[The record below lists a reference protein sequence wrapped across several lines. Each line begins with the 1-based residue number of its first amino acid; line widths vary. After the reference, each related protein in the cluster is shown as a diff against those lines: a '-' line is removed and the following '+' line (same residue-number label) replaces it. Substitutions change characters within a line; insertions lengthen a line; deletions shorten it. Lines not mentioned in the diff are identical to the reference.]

1 MLIGTHEV
9 LYKLYDGCG
18 NSTECRFFIHVRDVS
33 SPVAVAKQNIV
44 VSLSSDANSSGSA
57 KLYGHQLDNGSYDNC
72 SDVRFEVRRLDGGA
86 CGNVGANGTH
96 NNNSTYNDNNGFPS
110 EIPGAVWFHP
120 NDSAQDTDGGE
131 FVKFCCED
139 IPAGAEF
146 GLHDVELRVW
156 DDGNQNGIIGD
167 NEIINGLK
175 DNYNTTW
182 VTVRV
187 ENKLAP
193 VLVCPTDV
201 TITCDMQLNL
211 NLDEET
217 NVNDVDLTMTGYPQA
232 YDLCT
237 NLETTYKDQWVGSHD
252 PVCKSGTVRRTF
264 KVTKGTVVVTCTQFI
279 TVSTITVPFTVT
291 FPNQGQTTEWDKCS
305 FSLSDA
311 QDVSNPS
318 IKRPIVNYGQCDVV
332 GENIK
337 IDTFLF
343 EDGACKKWKVTYSY
357 KNWCTGDE
365 INTITGLPIVHW
377 YAFKDVTAPV
387 LSCTNQMFAANPN
400 PQNPN
405 GGCEAAVALEA
416 SASDSL
422 ICAEESWIKWQM
434 FFDGWN
440 DGTVDRLGSSFVNKS
455 WNGIWVPQA
464 RFISG
469 VPNPTWVALQNQ
481 HPNLPLADLVYVTYI
496 KPTAA
501 SGGTAKLPVGTG
513 ATAFILNAEN
523 ISHKV
528 TWKITD
534 GCGNVDQ
541 CESTVMVADKKAP
554 TPYCV
559 SISTAIMQTNPQM
572 VELWAKDFDKGA
584 FDNCSPQSKLYFT
597 FDGAAPIYAR
607 INEEHFYKVV
617 GGISINATA
626 AEYAQG
632 KAYKWL
638 PSARSAGKV
647 FTTCGD
653 INIQIDVWDEAWN
666 TDYCNTVV
674 SIIGCG
680 TGSIIS
686 GKVATA
692 LGNDMEGTTITFQA
706 NTPEYPKSILT
717 IDDGT
722 YEMNVL
728 PSIDYIVDAS
738 KDGDYK
744 NGVTTLDL
752 VLIQRHILGLSIFD
766 DPYKE
771 IAADANNDGKITAS
785 DLVELRKLILGLTD
799 KFANA
804 SWRFPIKGQ
813 QMTLGKVMPYVEQYT
828 YQPLTSDMSGQ
839 DFIAVKIGD
848 INSSVVVNVTG
859 SSTES
864 RTSST
869 LQFHIEDAQVK
880 AGEIIEVPVT
890 SDNFAEIFGCQ
901 MTINSAN
908 ASIVKI
914 ESGAMGIEDQDVAI
928 HKNGKATMSY
938 AARQAMTIAKSEV
951 LFTLYIKPAKNGM
964 LSEMLTLSSDIT
976 KGEYYTGDMNVGKV
990 SLRIDKAEAGIEL
1003 FQNEPNPFKG
1013 TTTVSFEM
1021 PEAAT
1026 ATLSVYDV
1034 TGKVVTVR
1042 NIDAIKGLNSE
1053 VFTKDQLG
1061 VSGVLYYTL
1070 VSGDFTATKKMIIVE

>member
-1 MLIGTHEV
+1 
-9 LYKLYDGCG
+9 
-18 NSTECRFFIHVRDVS
+18 
-33 SPVAVAKQNIV
+33 
-44 VSLSSDANSSGSA
+44 
-57 KLYGHQLDNGSYDNC
+57 
-72 SDVRFEVRRLDGGA
+72 
-86 CGNVGANGTH
+86 
-96 NNNSTYNDNNGFPS
+96 
-110 EIPGAVWFHP
+110 
-120 NDSAQDTDGGE
+120 
-131 FVKFCCED
+131 
-139 IPAGAEF
+139 
-146 GLHDVELRVW
+146 
-156 DDGNQNGIIGD
+156 
-167 NEIINGLK
+167 
-175 DNYNTTW
+175 
-182 VTVRV
+182 
-187 ENKLAP
+187 
-193 VLVCPTDV
+193 
-201 TITCDMQLNL
+201 
-211 NLDEET
+211 
-217 NVNDVDLTMTGYPQA
+217 
-232 YDLCT
+232 
-237 NLETTYKDQWVGSHD
+237 
-252 PVCKSGTVRRTF
+252 
-264 KVTKGTVVVTCTQFI
+264 
-279 TVSTITVPFTVT
+279 
-291 FPNQGQTTEWDKCS
+291 
-305 FSLSDA
+305 
-311 QDVSNPS
+311 
-318 IKRPIVNYGQCDVV
+318 
-332 GENIK
+332 
-337 IDTFLF
+337 
-343 EDGACKKWKVTYSY
+343 
-357 KNWCTGDE
+357 
-365 INTITGLPIVHW
+365 
-377 YAFKDVTAPV
+377 
-387 LSCTNQMFAANPN
+387 
-400 PQNPN
+400 
-405 GGCEAAVALEA
+405 
-416 SASDSL
+416 
-422 ICAEESWIKWQM
+422 
-434 FFDGWN
+434 
-440 DGTVDRLGSSFVNKS
+440 
-455 WNGIWVPQA
+455 
-464 RFISG
+464 
-469 VPNPTWVALQNQ
+469 
-481 HPNLPLADLVYVTYI
+481 
-496 KPTAA
+496 
-501 SGGTAKLPVGTG
+501 
-513 ATAFILNAEN
+513 
-523 ISHKV
+523 
-528 TWKITD
+528 
-534 GCGNVDQ
+534 
-541 CESTVMVADKKAP
+541 
-554 TPYCV
+554 
-559 SISTAIMQTNPQM
+559 
-572 VELWAKDFDKGA
+572 
-584 FDNCSPQSKLYFT
+584 
-597 FDGAAPIYAR
+597 
-607 INEEHFYKVV
+607 
-617 GGISINATA
+617 
-626 AEYAQG
+626 
-632 KAYKWL
+632 
-638 PSARSAGKV
+638 
-647 FTTCGD
+647 
-653 INIQIDVWDEAWN
+653 VWDEAWN

-680 TGSIIS
+680 TGSIVS

-839 DFIAVKIGD
+839 DFVAVKIGD
-848 INSSVVVNVTG
+848 INSSVVVNMTG
-859 SSTES
+859 SSAES

-901 MTINSAN
+901 MTINPAN

>member
-1 MLIGTHEV
+1 
-9 LYKLYDGCG
+9 
-18 NSTECRFFIHVRDVS
+18 
-33 SPVAVAKQNIV
+33 
-44 VSLSSDANSSGSA
+44 
-57 KLYGHQLDNGSYDNC
+57 
-72 SDVRFEVRRLDGGA
+72 
-86 CGNVGANGTH
+86 
-96 NNNSTYNDNNGFPS
+96 
-110 EIPGAVWFHP
+110 
-120 NDSAQDTDGGE
+120 
-131 FVKFCCED
+131 
-139 IPAGAEF
+139 
-146 GLHDVELRVW
+146 
-156 DDGNQNGIIGD
+156 
-167 NEIINGLK
+167 
-175 DNYNTTW
+175 
-182 VTVRV
+182 
-187 ENKLAP
+187 
-193 VLVCPTDV
+193 
-201 TITCDMQLNL
+201 
-211 NLDEET
+211 
-217 NVNDVDLTMTGYPQA
+217 
-232 YDLCT
+232 
-237 NLETTYKDQWVGSHD
+237 
-252 PVCKSGTVRRTF
+252 
-264 KVTKGTVVVTCTQFI
+264 
-279 TVSTITVPFTVT
+279 
-291 FPNQGQTTEWDKCS
+291 
-305 FSLSDA
+305 
-311 QDVSNPS
+311 
-318 IKRPIVNYGQCDVV
+318 
-332 GENIK
+332 
-337 IDTFLF
+337 
-343 EDGACKKWKVTYSY
+343 
-357 KNWCTGDE
+357 
-365 INTITGLPIVHW
+365 
-377 YAFKDVTAPV
+377 
-387 LSCTNQMFAANPN
+387 
-400 PQNPN
+400 
-405 GGCEAAVALEA
+405 
-416 SASDSL
+416 
-422 ICAEESWIKWQM
+422 
-434 FFDGWN
+434 
-440 DGTVDRLGSSFVNKS
+440 
-455 WNGIWVPQA
+455 
-464 RFISG
+464 
-469 VPNPTWVALQNQ
+469 
-481 HPNLPLADLVYVTYI
+481 
-496 KPTAA
+496 
-501 SGGTAKLPVGTG
+501 
-513 ATAFILNAEN
+513 
-523 ISHKV
+523 
-528 TWKITD
+528 
-534 GCGNVDQ
+534 
-541 CESTVMVADKKAP
+541 MVADKKAP

-559 SISTAIMQTNPQM
+559 SVSTALMQTNPQM

-584 FDNCSPQSKLYFT
+584 FDNCSPKSKLYFT

-839 DFIAVKIGD
+839 DFVAVKIGD
-848 INSSVVVNVTG
+848 INSSVVVNMTG
-859 SSTES
+859 SSAES

-890 SDNFAEIFGCQ
+890 SDNFTEIFGCQ
-901 MTINSAN
+901 MTINPAY

-914 ESGAMGIEDQDVAI
+914 ESGAMDIDDQNVAI
-928 HKNGKATMSY
+928 YKNGKATMSF
-938 AARQAMTIAKSEV
+938 AARQAMTIAKGEV

-976 KGEYYTGDMNVGKV
+976 KGEYYTADMNVGKV